1 MSHSTKNNI
10 RTIVLNRSQLLILLA
25 LAFCLGVYADR
36 GLTLFGP
43 VRDAAIEQDAGSG
56 GGELRFIR
64 YAARIKDA
72 GGSRGL
78 KELKP
83 FRYKVKNLVDRK
95 LKAGGASVI
104 SVYFRDLRD
113 GHRFGIREQEKFS
126 ADTLLKLPLM
136 IAYLKWAD
144 ASPLLMNRKIVYT
157 DNHYSGQG
165 ERVWQ
170 QSPFEEGRSYKVS
183 TLLYRMIAYNDNGA
197 AAVLTAN
204 LPPGYLQKIFKDIYV
219 NYDPAGKDDAMS
231 FNTYASFYRVLFNA
245 SYLSREM
252 SERALRYLSKTA
264 FKDGI
269 VSGVPSDI
277 DVVAKY
283 GERMVL
289 DPGNDGAPKF
299 MQLHEFGIVYH
310 SARPYMIGVMV
321 RGDDAG
327 ELAKI
332 IRDISALIYEEV
344 DRQSR

>member
-1 MSHSTKNNI
+1 MSHSTKNKI

-25 LAFCLGVYADR
+25 LAFCFGVYADR

-43 VRDAAIEQDAGSG
+43 VQDAAIEQDAGGG

-64 YAARIKDA
+64 SAARIKDA

-144 ASPLLMNRKIVYT
+144 ASPLLMNRKIVYAN
-157 DNHYSGQG
+157 NHSGPG
-165 ERVWQ
+165 ARVWQ
-170 QSPFEEGRSYKVS
+170 QGPFEEGRSYKVS

-231 FNTYASFYRVLFNA
+231 FNAYASFYRVLFNA

-289 DPGNDGAPKF
+289 DPGNDGAQEL

-310 SARPYMIGVMV
+310 PARPYMIGVMV
-321 RGDDAG
+321 RGNDAG
-327 ELAKI
+327 ELAKTL
-332 IRDISALIYEEV
+332 RDISALVYVEV